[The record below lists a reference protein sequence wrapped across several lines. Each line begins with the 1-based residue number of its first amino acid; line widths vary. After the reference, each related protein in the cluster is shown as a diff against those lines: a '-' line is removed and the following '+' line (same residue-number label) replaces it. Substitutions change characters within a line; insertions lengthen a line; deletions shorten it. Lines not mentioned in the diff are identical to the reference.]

1 MTNAELT
8 SRYNELAQ
16 VLGLAT
22 LAPWKGKK
30 AVLEARL
37 SDLEETYRN
46 HQEKAQKKKPVKAP
60 STKIIPELVDFLK
73 AAVKESSVAEAIR
86 NLVVAYPEATRINVK
101 HSAAAAGI
109 NPLTARNT
117 FDRIN
122 KENQQ

>member
-37 SDLEETYRN
+37 SDLEKAYQER
-46 HQEKAQKKKPVKAP
+46 QEKDQKKTPKTP
-60 STKIIPELVDFLK
+60 STKVLPELVDFLK